1 MVIRPDGQ
9 NPRLSRPEHKAI
21 TIMVRL
27 TVGRKKNGQQ
37 LDKSHC
43 PFRGGMRLP
52 RILKLLVMPRYQQLG
67 RLPECRKLLRLF
79 GQLDYMGF

>member
-9 NPRLSRPEHKAI
+9 NPRLSRPERKAI

-43 PFRGGMRLP
+43 PIRGGMNDTSR
-52 RILKLLVMPRYQQLG
+52 RIDPFRDVTLQLKSG
-67 RLPECRKLLRLF
+67 
-79 GQLDYMGF
+79 LDIAF